1 MTGFRRFATLLAVA
15 GLVLSAGLLS
25 ACSSSET
32 LLDKVTKAGVLKV
45 STDSNYAPQSF
56 KNPDG
61 TWQGFDIDV
70 ANEIG
75 KGLGVKVEFIYV
87 DWDLITAGQ
96 WSGRWD
102 LSVGSMTITKPREEV
117 LVFSEPYYYTPAQ
130 MAATVDS
137 GITTLD
143 GLAGKTVCAATAT
156 TYEELQ
162 DRPGVR
168 PGPRRRPAGVRGL
181 PHLPH
186 SGRPDDQE
194 RDADRQGR

>member
-87 DWDLITAGQ
+87 DWDLITAGI
-96 WSGRWD
+96 S
-102 LSVGSMTITKPREEV
+102 
-117 LVFSEPYYYTPAQ
+117 A
-130 MAATVDS
+130 
-137 GITTLD
+137 
-143 GLAGKTVCAATAT
+143 LA
-156 TYEELQ
+156 
-162 DRPGVR
+162 R
-168 PGPRRRPAGVRGL
+168 
-181 PHLPH
+181 
-186 SGRPDDQE
+186 
-194 RDADRQGR
+194 